1 MANLIYIDAG
11 HGGSDSG
18 AKAYL
23 TEKTVALSI
32 SKYCDEYLRNKGIK
46 TLMART
52 TDVYKSLDGR
62 IHEANMNK
70 CTYYVSIHLN
80 AGRGDGAE
88 TYHTVMR
95 GVGEDLAENILDE
108 IAKIGQNI
116 DRGTKMRVNQY
127 GTDYYAVI
135 RGTNMPATIVEC
147 AFVDNAQDYK
157 IVDTEAEC
165 KAMGYAIAKGV
176 IKTLKEQGLYEDEE
190 LRYKSH
196 VQKLGWGDWCKEGE
210 ACGTVGES
218 KRMEAI
224 VIDAPSDW
232 NIKYQVHCQT
242 YGDMPVVA
250 DGEIAG
256 TVGMS
261 KRIESIKIDADVPL
275 KYRVHQQ
282 TYGWSK
288 WYANG
293 EWAGVKGQSKRIEA
307 IEIANVENVQNFVS
321 ELN

>member
-1 MANLIYIDAG
+1 MANLIYIDPG

-32 SKYCDEYLRNKGIK
+32 SKYCDEYLRFKGID

-52 TDVYKSLDGR
+52 TDVYKSLDSR
-62 IHEANMNK
+62 IYEANMNK

-80 AGRGDGAE
+80 AGKGDGAE
-88 TYHTVMR
+88 TYFTVMR
-95 GVGEDLAENILDE
+95 GVGEDLAENILNE
-108 IAKIGQNI
+108 IAKTGQNI

-147 AFVDNAQDYK
+147 AFVDNVNDYK
-157 IVDTEAEC
+157 IVDTDAEC

-176 IKTLKEQGLYEDEE
+176 IKTLKEQGLYDDEP

-210 ACGTVGES
+210 TCGTVGER

-232 NIKYQVHCQT
+232 DLTYQAHVQN
-242 YGDMPVVA
+242 YGDMPVVS

-261 KRIESIKIDADVPL
+261 KRIESIKIDANVDL
-275 KYRVHQQ
+275 MYRVHQQ
-282 TYGWSK
+282 KEGWSK
-288 WYANG
+288 WYTNG
-293 EWAGVKGQSKRIEA
+293 QWAGIKGKSLRLEA
-307 IEIANVENVQNFVS
+307 IEIKRA
-321 ELN
+321 